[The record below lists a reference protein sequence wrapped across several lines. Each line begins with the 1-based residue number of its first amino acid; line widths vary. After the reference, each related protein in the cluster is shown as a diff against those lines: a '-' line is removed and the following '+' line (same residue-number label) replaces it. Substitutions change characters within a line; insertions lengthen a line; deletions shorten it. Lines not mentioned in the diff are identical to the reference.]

1 MNKVLL
7 LAILIT
13 VNSTAFSQLAT
24 DTSRISFPYPIAKM
38 IAKDLVKGDSAMAL
52 LPLKDEEIKL
62 LEKKVVVKDSIIS
75 AYKLKE
81 VNYQGQVSAERQKVE
96 GWQDSYKILQKQ
108 NKKLS
113 AKLKFTKIV
122 TAAIIGTFVYLQY
135 K

>member
-1 MNKVLL
+1 
-7 LAILIT
+7 
-13 VNSTAFSQLAT
+13 
-24 DTSRISFPYPIAKM
+24 M

>member
-1 MNKVLL
+1 
-7 LAILIT
+7 
-13 VNSTAFSQLAT
+13 
-24 DTSRISFPYPIAKM
+24 M
-38 IAKDLVKGDSAMAL
+38 IAKDLVKGDSAMAI

-62 LEKKVVVKDSIIS
+62 LEKKVVVKDSIINT
-75 AYKLKE
+75 YKLKE

-96 GWQDSYKILQKQ
+96 GWQDNYKILQKE

-122 TAAIIGTFVYLQY
+122 SAAVIGAMIYYQY